1 MFHIGTA
8 TGLYLYEINF
18 ITVVVL
24 FSFVRWSVRCSRKR
38 GHGRGAGKQSLLFL
52 QVLER
57 WIDGEM
63 ESLNVARGPHG
74 RSPKEAGSTKQVESQ
89 ERE

>member
-18 ITVVVL
+18 IMVTVL
-24 FSFVRWSVRCSRKR
+24 FSFVRWSVRCSHKR

-57 WIDGEM
+57 WIDGQRVYFQTWTVLWTGTE
-63 ESLNVARGPHG
+63 
-74 RSPKEAGSTKQVESQ
+74 
-89 ERE
+89 ERMNLDWK